1 MLKWITLIYRV
12 MLWVLDMIKARANL
26 CDVLGNCFPPLSHSH
41 SYLTKENMINLL
53 ENSKRSYLGRTTNLL
68 TPLSYFSRS
77 SIVVHHQEYAGAG
90 PNWVWNSPDFENYT
104 LMVQCYRLPPHTSN
118 TSKYPKWLA
127 KKSFRT
133 RKYTPNDDCVVCA
146 LGMSVV
152 SCFNNLWINCVF
164 FIF

>member
-1 MLKWITLIYRV
+1 MSTWYDQGSSEFVRRTRELFSSSQPFTQLSDKGKYDKLI
-12 MLWVLDMIKARANL
+12 IK
-26 CDVLGNCFPPLSHSH
+26 
-41 SYLTKENMINLL
+41 
-53 ENSKRSYLGRTTNLL
+53 NSKRSYLGRTMNLL

-77 SIVVHHQEYAGAG
+77 SIVVHHQEYAPAPTETETHRTSKTIRWWFG
-90 PNWVWNSPDFENYT
+90 W
-104 LMVQCYRLPPHTSN
+104 VQCYRLPPHTSN

-164 FIF
+164 FFIF